1 MFLTQEDYEKA
12 LDSLEV
18 KLEKHLEDV
27 LSDSFDKSVKAEQ
40 YITALCLSREYL
52 KEKIENIKTSNF
64 CETCNLSQES
74 KTVWEVKK

>member
-12 LDSLEV
+12 LDELES
-18 KLEKHLEDV
+18 KLEKHLQDV
-27 LSDSFDKSVKAEQ
+27 LTNSIDKSVKAEN
-40 YITALCLSREYL
+40 YITALCLGREYI
-52 KEKIENIKTSNF
+52 KEKIENIKESNF

>member
-12 LDSLEV
+12 LDSLEA

-27 LSDSFDKSVKAEQ
+27 LSDNFDRSVKAEQ
-40 YITALCLSREYL
+40 YITALCLGREYI
-52 KEKIENIKTSNF
+52 KEKIENIKESNF